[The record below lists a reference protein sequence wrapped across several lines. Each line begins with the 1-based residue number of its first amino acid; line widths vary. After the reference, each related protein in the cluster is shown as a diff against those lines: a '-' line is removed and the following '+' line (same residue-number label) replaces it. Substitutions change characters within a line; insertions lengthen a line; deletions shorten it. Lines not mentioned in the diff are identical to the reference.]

1 MYTTDHTNQIASYTA
16 KLLRDRFGKGPES
29 IHVSANKQCVMLH
42 LRNFIGPVEQFLLN
56 QKEEQV
62 FRYTRELMMQ
72 SLLPELEAYLEQE
85 MDMKIDDLYYDWG
98 LHDASGII
106 VGLLANHSRSSET
119 YNGRDE
125 VHNQIKRVTSI
136 VQKKP
141 ERVYSWWVNPKTLIV
156 VREGLLILLEKEM
169 IQLGYDEVLRTTKR
183 KLEKRYF
190 EEEASIST
198 AVGRKLSE
206 IYVDWDF
213 DRNKS
218 VIVCIFKDP

>member
-29 IHVSANKQCVMLH
+29 IYVSVNKQCITMH

-72 SLLPELEAYLEQE
+72 SLLPELTGYLERE
-85 MDMKIDDLYYDWG
+85 MDIKLDDLYYDWG

-106 VGLLANHSRSSET
+106 VGLFADHSHTSEV

-125 VHNQIKRVTSI
+125 VHNQINRVTGI
-136 VQKKP
+136 VQKRP
-141 ERVYSWWVNPKTLIV
+141 ENVYSWWVNPKSLV
-156 VREGLLILLEKEM
+156 VIREGLLILIEKEM
-169 IQLGYDEVLRTTKR
+169 IHLGYDEVLRTTKR

-190 EEEASIST
+190 EEEAAIST

-206 IYVDWDF
+206 LYVDWDF
-213 DRNKS
+213 ERDKS
-218 VIVCIFKDP
+218 VIVCLFHD